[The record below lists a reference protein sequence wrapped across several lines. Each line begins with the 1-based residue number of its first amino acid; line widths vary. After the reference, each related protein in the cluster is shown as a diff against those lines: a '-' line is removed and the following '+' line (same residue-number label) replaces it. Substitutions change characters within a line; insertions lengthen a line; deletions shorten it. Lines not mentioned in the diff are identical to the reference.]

1 MKVNHAN
8 FGQGTVISEE
18 NGKITVE
25 FKEFTKVLLVA
36 YANLTNEDGTP
47 YYVAPVKEA
56 KKQYKAVKSVN
67 RQLTAEEKRECAFLN
82 PDGSTNWEAKNNWLE
97 KREQIKWGVKSW

>member
-1 MKVNHAN
+1 MKLNHQT

-25 FKEFTKVLLVA
+25 FKDCTKVLLVA
-36 YANLTNEDGTP
+36 FANLTNEDGTP
-47 YYVAPVKEA
+47 YYVAPVVE
-56 KKQYKAVKSVN
+56 KKQYKAVKSVKK
-67 RQLTAEEKRECAFLN
+67 QLTAEEKRECSFLN